1 MRAEFSMQP
10 LLPAVGRALRR
21 GGVLHPR
28 RRMASLY
35 DDRALEY
42 VRMTPKRV
50 AFKEDMLRF
59 DPRSPA
65 MTEKVCFSAAQRVPF
80 FNLI

>member
-1 MRAEFSMQP
+1 MAYETRQTPTE
-10 LLPAVGRALRR
+10 VRR
-21 GGVLHPR
+21 
-28 RRMASLY
+28 
-35 DDRALEY
+35 RALEY